1 MANEIKDPGIGTKI
15 DEKVRRMINSDGSYN
30 VIKKGSTKGIRDI
43 FKYLVEISWTW
54 FFTILFVGYIIFN
67 LLFTLVYLYFG
78 SENIAGVSPENGP
91 IFFQVFFSLSKHLP
105 LLVTGPWLLLESL
118 LKWFL
123 LLKPL

>member
-1 MANEIKDPGIGTKI
+1 M
-15 DEKVRRMINSDGSYN
+15 SL
-30 VIKKGSTKGIRDI
+30 KKGSTKGIRDI

-78 SENIAGVSPENGP
+78 SENIAGISPENSP

-105 LLVTGPWLLLESL
+105 LLVTGPWLLLEFL
-118 LKWFL
+118 LK
-123 LLKPL
+123 

>member
-78 SENIAGVSPENGP
+78 SENIAGISPENSS

-105 LLVTGPWLLLESL
+105 LLVTGPWLLLEFL
-118 LKWFL
+118 LK
-123 LLKPL
+123 